1 MRTRP
6 APSIFSIF
14 RNRAFSNLWLAQLI
28 SAMGSALT
36 DLAAAILVY
45 RITGSALS
53 VGLMLI
59 ATAGPTVLIGLF
71 AGVFVDRF
79 NRKRILINSDLLRAG
94 LIFLIPSLIQS
105 NILWLYVMVALSS
118 AIAQFFDSAHASV
131 LPEVANDEELAAAD
145 ALMSF
150 SSVASTTIG
159 FAAAGILATGL
170 NINWAF
176 YLDALS
182 FLISAALVWWTRI
195 PTLPAVEDTSL
206 RSIGKNLQAGIQAVV
221 SIPMLRSLF
230 LVVTPIY
237 IIFGIQDTLVLP
249 FSLRELGATEFHY
262 GLQEA
267 STAVGVAIGCL
278 VMAQLAN
285 RIREGQWLAISYLG
299 MAVVTLAYAL
309 SRSIPLAILLIGV
322 SGMLNAPS
330 YVGRQLAIQ
339 RAAPREMRGRINS
352 AFFVVRD
359 VTFVIGMALA
369 GLADFFNVRALLV
382 ISSCALL
389 VAGAVVLFLP
399 ELRASRAQW
408 KRTFALL
415 RGVEAAPRLGVGRP
429 ATMAEVD
436 RFVGSLPQLSGMSL
450 KERTQLAS
458 NALVAEAPGGK
469 VITYRGEES
478 DAAYFILKG
487 SVGAG
492 FIKDEEYVILRYM
505 REGEF
510 FGEVAALTG
519 MPRTVNI
526 ITEEE
531 SEFLILPSK
540 VMRNLTKKYAGLN
553 VMLHTLIGERL
564 SRTDLPRAM
573 GLDQQLLRELRTSQP
588 EPQSEPVVI

>member
-1 MRTRP
+1 MRTKH
-6 APSIFSIF
+6 APTMFSIF

-79 NRKRILINSDLLRAG
+79 DRKRILINSDLLRAG
-94 LIFLIPSLIQS
+94 LIFLIPSLIQF
-105 NILWLYVMVALSS
+105 NIFWLYILVALSS

-131 LPEVANDEELAAAD
+131 LPEVASDEELAAAD

-159 FAAAGILATGL
+159 FAAAGILASSM

-176 YLDALS
+176 YLDGLS
-182 FLISAALVWWTRI
+182 FLVSAALIWSTRI
-195 PTLPAVEDTSL
+195 PTLPAVDDTSL
-206 RSIGKNLQAGIQAVV
+206 QAIGQNLQAGLHAVV
-221 SIPMLRSLF
+221 STPILRSLF

-237 IIFGIQDTLVLP
+237 VIFGMQDTLTLP

-267 STAVGVAIGCL
+267 STAVGVAIGCII
-278 VMAQLAN
+278 MAQLAD

-309 SRSIPLAILLIGV
+309 SHSIPLAILLIGV

-369 GLADFFNVRALLV
+369 GLADLFNVRLLL
-382 ISSCALL
+382 ILSSCALL

-399 ELRASRAQW
+399 ALGTSRAQW
-408 KRTFALL
+408 KRTFSLL
-415 RGVEAAPRLGVGRP
+415 RGVEAAPRLGAGRP
-429 ATMAEVD
+429 ATRAEVE
-436 RFVGSLPQLSGMSL
+436 RFIDCLPQLSGMSP
-450 KERTQLAS
+450 KERARLTS
-458 NALVAEAPGGK
+458 KALVAQAPGGK
-469 VITYRGEES
+469 IITYRGEES

-492 FIKDEEYVILRYM
+492 LIKDDEYVILRYM

-519 MPRTVNI
+519 MARTANI

-531 SEFLILPSK
+531 SEFLILPSR
-540 VMRNLTKKYAGLN
+540 VMQNLTRKYSGLN
-553 VMLHTLIGERL
+553 VMMHTLIGERL
-564 SRTDLPRAM
+564 SRTDLPGAM
-573 GLDQQLLRELRTSQP
+573 GLDQQLLRELRTEQRDAP
-588 EPQSEPVVI
+588 DEPATS